1 VKAVIFTL
9 RSLSKQI
16 RWEQLADLRHK
27 SIVAHGYA
35 GVSAEDIREAAQMPA
50 GELLDKLRGA
60 LQSLDARRRRVQSV
74 RHWKTVSYSTEP
86 LGSGFAGFVG
96 ERVMTSATPIRSSR

>member
-60 LQSLDARRRRVQSV
+60 LQSLDVPVAAESNPYATGKRFRIQQS
-74 RHWKTVSYSTEP
+74 RWGP
-86 LGSGFAGFVG
+86 DLPGSSVK
-96 ERVMTSATPIRSSR
+96 EL